1 MKAQEGKRGW
11 SRTHKAIAWSSLL
24 ICIAAMLVALEAL
37 RAATMEP
44 TIKTDFAVQINKLAE
59 QQLPPGAAMAD
70 WNELMTLLSS
80 LSALWPDGQEA
91 GPEVVVARIDD
102 EARATLRRLS
112 AFAYAAKRI
121 DSRSSIA
128 WQTHP
133 TRDDGITLGPF
144 RATARLLR
152 CELQVACK
160 VRDAGRI
167 REVVDQLDAL
177 TTACYVQPTRYARWS
192 GLALESLLDA
202 TVREAIVADQLTP
215 ETARALLDSLQ
226 ALRPRASVDHA
237 FEATRLLMRDKA
249 QRIFTDNG
257 KGDGSLIASSFTE
270 QLLGASGIRYDA
282 KLTHWRHNMFEW
294 NLPGRAQSLRDAE
307 STLDEII
314 VNCKLPRSQ
323 RRAPADWK
331 AWGESKMRA
340 SPALTDWYASWLFV
354 SQQESA
360 ITQRAGNELQLALYL
375 HRQRTGHYPTSLTEL
390 VPGELSAVPVDPLA
404 VDGTFRYGSDGTTYT
419 LYTVGVDGVDNSG
432 KMRDKEPFRALRD
445 PENGTGYDFVFSS
458 DAQN

>member
-37 RAATMEP
+37 RAATMKP
-44 TIKTDFAVQINKLAE
+44 TIKTDFAAQINKLAE
-59 QQLPPGAAMAD
+59 QQLPPGAAIAD
-70 WNELMTLLSS
+70 WNELTAMLGS
-80 LSALWPDGQEA
+80 LSAFWPDGQEA
-91 GPEVVVARIDD
+91 GPEVVVARLDD
-102 EARATLRRLS
+102 GARATLRRLP

-133 TRDDGITLGPF
+133 TRDDGIELGPV

-160 VRDAGRI
+160 MRDAGRI

-177 TTACYVQPTRYARWS
+177 TTACYVQPTQYARWS
-192 GLALESLLDA
+192 GLSLDGLIDS
-202 TVREAIVADQLTP
+202 TVRDAIVADQLTP
-215 ETARALLDSLQ
+215 ETARMLLDSLH
-226 ALRPRASVDHA
+226 AMRPRASVDYTL
-237 FEATRLLMRDKA
+237 ETTRLLMQDKA
-249 QRIFTDNG
+249 QRIFTDDGN
-257 KGDGSLIASSFTE
+257 GDGSLITSSFAE
-270 QLLGASGIRYDA
+270 QLLGAAGMPYSA
-282 KLTHWRHNMFEW
+282 KLTHWRRNMFEW
-294 NLPGRAQSLRDAE
+294 NSRGRAESLRDAE
-307 STLDEII
+307 SMLDEII
-314 VNCKLPRSQ
+314 ADGKLTRSQ
-323 RRAPADWK
+323 RRDDASWK
-331 AWGESKMRA
+331 ATSDAKLQD
-340 SPALTDWYASWLFV
+340 SPVFAEWYVSWPFV
-354 SQQESA
+354 RLQECKTTA
-360 ITQRAGNELQLALYL
+360 RTGNELQLALHL

-390 VPGELSAVPVDPLA
+390 VPAELSAVPVDPLA